1 MKKKNFVV
9 SLFLILAL
17 SFGLLPA
24 QAQEAA
30 PAKKTVKILTIGN
43 SFADSLRRYFPQ
55 VVTSTEDCELVI
67 GYLNIGGCSFERHWG
82 NIEKEIADPT
92 TPAHF
97 KETYLSKIKSE
108 DWDFISIQQVSAKSW
123 VYDSYQPFADK
134 MIEFLKAN
142 SNAEIVIQQTWAYH
156 PAEKRLVGWG
166 FPQREMYEKLTDAYN
181 TLAKKHSLRVI
192 PTGDAVQ
199 LARETEPGGYD
210 PADPAKVFTSDG
222 AHLNARGQYLQ
233 ACVWFG
239 MLFDEPVSKVKFQ
252 PKELTAEDAAF
263 LREAAQKAVDA
274 RKN

>member
-1 MKKKNFVV
+1 MKKKIFVV

-17 SFGLLPA
+17 SFGLTSA
-24 QAQEAA
+24 QAQEAT

-43 SFADSLRRYFPQ
+43 SFAESLRRYFPQ
-55 VVTSTEDCELVI
+55 IVASTEDCKLVI

-142 SNAEIVIQQTWAYH
+142 SNAIF
-156 PAEKRLVGWG
+156 PPSEKPKTMAFATPTESKKSFKSSENCFIEKGFSPRGDWPCPLVSMAMT
-166 FPQREMYEKLTDAYN
+166 R
-181 TLAKKHSLRVI
+181 
-192 PTGDAVQ
+192 
-199 LARETEPGGYD
+199 
-210 PADPAKVFTSDG
+210 
-222 AHLNARGQYLQ
+222 
-233 ACVWFG
+233 
-239 MLFDEPVSKVKFQ
+239 
-252 PKELTAEDAAF
+252 
-263 LREAAQKAVDA
+263 
-274 RKN
+274 